1 MYHFLLDYVSL
12 SRAQK
17 SSVEN
22 RDRTISALN
31 FDIACLKIKMQK
43 CPCAPAAVALAA
55 TKLCSIINFYIV
67 IGLIKKSPKY
77 VLCNVYNMCT
87 YLLCLNLIILPIKID
102 YCSEQNMFSY
112 FLSFVS
118 GLACFQIRWSRALY
132 CPNMSV

>member
-55 TKLCSIINFYIV
+55 TKLKCYVENDKNVDKNF
-67 IGLIKKSPKY
+67 KK
-77 VLCNVYNMCT
+77 T
-87 YLLCLNLIILPIKID
+87 H
-102 YCSEQNMFSY
+102 
-112 FLSFVS
+112 
-118 GLACFQIRWSRALY
+118 
-132 CPNMSV
+132 